1 MPPRRTSRFAAVTA
15 ACALLT
21 SCASAATQDTLPVLD
36 GVGRIPGAAGAP
48 GAVIVD
54 GVRANLAVLEGAAL
68 GANSAGN
75 RLLVIGDSILAG
87 TASRYGGSMCSALV
101 PLGWRVAVEAEPS
114 RPIGFGREVLR
125 KRIYEGWDAAVVFLG
140 TNYGGIAERYAADL
154 ARIVESLA
162 PRPTLLVTATVHK
175 PNIQEVNTEIRL
187 SASRNPS
194 VSVLDWSTASVQ
206 NGLLNDD
213 GVHPNARG
221 QAVLVASVAA
231 AVGRAPGTGGGACL
245 SSLFTDDSAVT
256 GGEVLPSTTVDP
268 AVTTTTGA
276 PSSTTLAPPV
286 TTTTTVATTS
296 TTVG

>member
-1 MPPRRTSRFAAVTA
+1 MLRIVTA
-15 ACALLT
+15 SVLLA
-21 SCASAATQDTLPVLD
+21 SCAPGVTRDTLPGLD
-36 GVGRIPGAAGAP
+36 GVGRIPGAAGTP

-54 GVRANLAVLEGAAL
+54 GVRSNLAALEGAVL

-175 PNIQEVNTEIRL
+175 PAIQEVNTEIRL
-187 SASRNPS
+187 SAARNPS
-194 VSVLDWSTASVQ
+194 VSVMDWSTASEQ
-206 NGLLNDD
+206 AGLLNDD
-213 GVHPNARG
+213 GVHPTQRG
-221 QAVLVASVAA
+221 QAVLVASIGAA
-231 AVGRAPGTGGGACL
+231 LGRAPGTGGGACL
-245 SSLFTDDSAVT
+245 SSLFTDDSAVIDET
-256 GGEVLPSTTVDP
+256 ELPSTTVDP
-268 AVTTTTGA
+268 AVTTTI
-276 PSSTTLAPPV
+276 APPAPTTTV
-286 TTTTTVATTS
+286 GSQTTTTTVA
-296 TTVG
+296 G

>member
-1 MPPRRTSRFAAVTA
+1 MIRVVAACIVFAACSA
-15 ACALLT
+15 G
-21 SCASAATQDTLPVLD
+21 ASRDTLPVLD
-36 GVGRIPGAAGAP
+36 GVGRIPGAAGTP
-48 GAVIVD
+48 GAVLVD
-54 GVRANLAVLEGAAL
+54 GVRSNLAVLEGATL
-68 GANSAGN
+68 GANAAGN
-75 RLLVIGDSILAG
+75 RLLVIGDSIFAG

-125 KRIYEGWDAAVVFLG
+125 RRIYEGWDAAVVFLG

-187 SASRNPS
+187 SAARNPN

-213 GVHPNARG
+213 GVHPNERG

-231 AVGRAPGTGGGACL
+231 ATGRAPGSGGGACL
-245 SSLFTDDSAVT
+245 PSLFTDDSAVIDDD
-256 GGEVLPSTTVDP
+256 VLPSTTVDSVATTTSIAP
-268 AVTTTTGA
+268 VTTTTVASAVTTTT
-276 PSSTTLAPPV
+276 
-286 TTTTTVATTS
+286 VA
-296 TTVG
+296 G